1 MVPNGALSY
10 KLTWKI
16 RTPLVGPKVSIIHR
30 FHCIPFQCTLRK
42 NIPSMHFFK
51 KCAFGGFL
59 IKNMDVGADDNDAI
73 FLHESV
79 IRGHHVYESLDT
91 DNSRNSFSYH

>member
-30 FHCIPFQCTLRK
+30 FHCMYACMYACMYVYMYV
-42 NIPSMHFFK
+42 SM
-51 KCAFGGFL
+51 C
-59 IKNMDVGADDNDAI
+59 MYMYTYVCM
-73 FLHESV
+73 
-79 IRGHHVYESLDT
+79 Y
-91 DNSRNSFSYH
+91 

>member
-30 FHCIPFQCTLRK
+30 FHCTYSK
-42 NIPSMHFFK
+42 Y
-51 KCAFGGFL
+51 
-59 IKNMDVGADDNDAI
+59 
-73 FLHESV
+73 
-79 IRGHHVYESLDT
+79 IRIITLDT
-91 DNSRNSFSYH
+91 LKLDVRNYHAYNNYIFYLL

>member
-30 FHCIPFQCTLRK
+30 FHCTYSK
-42 NIPSMHFFK
+42 Y
-51 KCAFGGFL
+51 
-59 IKNMDVGADDNDAI
+59 
-73 FLHESV
+73 
-79 IRGHHVYESLDT
+79 IRIITLDT
-91 DNSRNSFSYH
+91 LKLDVRNYHANIIIIYFIYYNNYVMLSIDNI